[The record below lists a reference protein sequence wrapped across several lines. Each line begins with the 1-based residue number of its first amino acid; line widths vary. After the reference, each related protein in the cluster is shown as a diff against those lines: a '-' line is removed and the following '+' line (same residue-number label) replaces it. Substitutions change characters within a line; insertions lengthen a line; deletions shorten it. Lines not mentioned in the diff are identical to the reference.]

1 MRKVRIGV
9 SFDEEVARALDE
21 QVGLSPDLAMDR
33 SEVVN
38 TILKG
43 FFRAGI
49 DHKVKTRELII
60 LNRNGHL
67 EMNHVHAVHTEPSLA
82 PITA

>member
-1 MRKVRIGV
+1 MRKVRIGI
-9 SFDEEVARALDE
+9 SFDEEVASALDE
-21 QVGLSPDLAMDR
+21 QVGLSLDLAMDR

-67 EMNHVHAVHTEPSLA
+67 GMNQVHTEASLA
-82 PITA
+82 PITT

>member
-1 MRKVRIGV
+1 MRKARIGI
-9 SFDEEVARALDE
+9 SFDEEVVSAVDE

-49 DHKVKTRELII
+49 DHTVKTRELII
-60 LNRNGHL
+60 LSRNGRL
-67 EMNHVHAVHTEPSLA
+67 EMKDVHTVHTEAAIA
-82 PITA
+82 PLTP